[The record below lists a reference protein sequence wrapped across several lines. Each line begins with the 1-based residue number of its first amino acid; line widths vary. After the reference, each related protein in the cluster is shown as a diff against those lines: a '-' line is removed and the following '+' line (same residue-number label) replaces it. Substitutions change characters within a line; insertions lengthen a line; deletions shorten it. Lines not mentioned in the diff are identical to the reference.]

1 MILFRRK
8 KEGRPKQ
15 EVEEKGIKEIT
26 LADLEPW
33 IKSETN
39 SEFDAIK
46 PQLNLIKGKV
56 QIIMN
61 SLKVVGDEL
70 NKAEIKQDQVS
81 QQYISVINDAKST
94 LLTAIRKETTEQLPE
109 IRNFDD
115 AINLRDRAKS
125 FLNRLGDTSGSHRR
139 TIHTFFGKYSKVLK
153 FELGLLNKEVKHLN
167 EMIDQHSETRSSLS
181 ECRESITRVSIALR
195 ENKEFAK
202 RSEETKNE
210 LDTLKSRES
219 ELVRKIEELKNTEGF
234 DEYKRSKKE
243 LERVN
248 HETSRLLSE
257 IDAAF
262 SRISRPL
269 SKYAYEVGLDKE
281 SNYLMQ
287 SIMENPLNL
296 IQNAKVDQIIEILT
310 KVRETV
316 QKGRITVKNPDKD
329 IENINGL
336 ISNLHA
342 YIDEY
347 KKHDSKIQELS
358 SKTSVIDNELDKI
371 HAELGRVRSD
381 IAQKESLLNDY
392 RQKVEQTRSAI
403 NNEIKSITE
412 RIDRTIGSK
421 VKIVI

>member
-1 MILFRRK
+1 
-8 KEGRPKQ
+8 
-15 EVEEKGIKEIT
+15 
-26 LADLEPW
+26 
-33 IKSETN
+33 
-39 SEFDAIK
+39 
-46 PQLNLIKGKV
+46 
-56 QIIMN
+56 MN
-61 SLKVVGDEL
+61 SIKVIGDEL
-70 NKAEIKQDQVS
+70 NKVEIKQDQVS

-94 LLTAIRKETTEQLPE
+94 LLTAIRKETSEQLPE
-109 IRNFDD
+109 ISNFDD

-125 FLNRLGDTSGSHRR
+125 LLNRLGDTSGSHRR
-139 TIHTFFGKYSKVLK
+139 TIHMFFGKHSKVLK

-167 EMIDQHSETRSSLS
+167 ELIDQYSETTSSLS
-181 ECRESITRVSIALR
+181 ECKESITRISIALR

-202 RSEETKNE
+202 KSEETKNE
-210 LDTLKSRES
+210 LETLKSRES
-219 ELVRKIEELKNTEGF
+219 ELVRKIEELKNTERF

-248 HETSRLLSE
+248 HETSRILSE

-287 SIMENPLNL
+287 SVMENPLNL
-296 IQNAKVDQIIEILT
+296 IQNAKADQIIEILT
-310 KVRETV
+310 KVREAV
-316 QKGRITVKNPDKD
+316 QQGRITVKNPNKD

-336 ISNLHA
+336 ISNVHA

-347 KKHDSKIQELS
+347 KKRDSKIQELS
-358 SKTSVIDNELDKI
+358 SKTSVIDNELNKL
-371 HAELGRVRSD
+371 HGELERIRSD
-381 IAQKESLLNDY
+381 IVQKESIVNDY

-403 NNEIKSITE
+403 GIEIKRITE